1 MKKTIL
7 ILLTLLNVL
16 IVNSQTDSTIN
27 LRLNRLESNNDLI
40 KTNLTKCHKQWT
52 TGLGV
57 VGSGFI
63 VSGFGILISS
73 TNGVYKSSYNSVSNP
88 KDGAY
93 IIGAGGLISLIGSII
108 MIDSHKYIGRTGLNI
123 QPGKITYTFN

>member
-7 ILLTLLNVL
+7 TLFVILNALL
-16 IVNSQTDSTIN
+16 VNSQTDSTIN
-27 LRLNRLESNNDLI
+27 LRLNRLEQNNEVI

-63 VSGFGILISS
+63 VSGFGTLISA
-73 TNGVYKSSYNSVSNP
+73 TNGSNP

-123 QPGKITYTFN
+123 EVGKITYKFN